1 MSTQPRIDE
10 KGNAVVHLGQRNIFV
25 KFRQPKGK
33 DLVALELAAKDPEA
47 TNVGIMMTLITILSV
62 EPKLT
67 YEEVEDLEAGDIV
80 ALAEVL
86 KTFRGLGKLAS

>member
-10 KGNAVVHLGQRNIFV
+10 KGNAVVHLEQRNIPV

-47 TNVGIMMTLITILSV
+47 TNVGIMMRLITILSV

-67 YEEVEDLEAGDIV
+67 YEEVEELEAGDIV

-86 KTFRGLGKLAS
+86 KTFRGLGKLAA